1 MHEEYYIANGVRRC
15 VASREPGLNA
25 IPATIVRPGQ
35 APVNTTLKL
44 NQLHSPKAQITLD
57 QRFLTIVPPIHTP
70 IEVQPLGLSGQ
81 ARNVPLSQVMLVRPG
96 R

>member
-1 MHEEYYIANGVRRC
+1 LREEYYIANGVRRS
-15 VASREPGLNA
+15 VASRERGLND

-44 NQLHSPKAQITLD
+44 NQLHSPKAQIPFD
-57 QRFLTIVPPIHTP
+57 QRFLNIVPPIHIP
-70 IEVQPLGLSGQ
+70 IEVQPLGLAGQ